1 MKKFVIS
8 IALGAILC
16 ACSDN
21 NSYKIN
27 GNISSDFNGETI
39 YLQLPDSA
47 FNYYIADSANV
58 INGKYS
64 FSGKTQSIPQVAT
77 LSLKNNGSIIRPF
90 YVILENGNIDVELND
105 GEIVVSGGIDNEL
118 IKNLNNELKPFDSEL
133 HNIATKYKSLRKDG
147 ELTPELDKS
156 LLERYDS
163 IEIIRSNMVK
173 NFVANNNMNVAG
185 AVVMADN
192 LYDFNEEEIDAII
205 STSQQPFL
213 KSSVYRKIIKQYKLL
228 QRTSIGTKYSN
239 LTMSDING
247 NEISLSDYVGKGKY
261 VLVDFWATWCEIG
274 RAHV

>member
-27 GNISSDFNGETI
+27 GNISSNFNGETI

-105 GEIVVSGGIDNEL
+105 GEIV
-118 IKNLNNELKPFDSEL
+118 
-133 HNIATKYKSLRKDG
+133 
-147 ELTPELDKS
+147 
-156 LLERYDS
+156 
-163 IEIIRSNMVK
+163 
-173 NFVANNNMNVAG
+173 
-185 AVVMADN
+185 
-192 LYDFNEEEIDAII
+192 
-205 STSQQPFL
+205 
-213 KSSVYRKIIKQYKLL
+213 
-228 QRTSIGTKYSN
+228 
-239 LTMSDING
+239 
-247 NEISLSDYVGKGKY
+247 
-261 VLVDFWATWCEIG
+261 EIG